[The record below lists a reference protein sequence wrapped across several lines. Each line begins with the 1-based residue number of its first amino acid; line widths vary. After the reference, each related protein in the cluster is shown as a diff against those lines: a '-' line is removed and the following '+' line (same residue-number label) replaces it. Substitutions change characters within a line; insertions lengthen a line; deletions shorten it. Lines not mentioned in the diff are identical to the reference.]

1 MHPPAD
7 RFSWWGSPAGKKNL
21 LTVRRKNCLPYK
33 EKSAYRS
40 EKILLTK
47 RRKNPLPPAVKSAY
61 RAQPI
66 RGKIRNHFDVC
77 FVRTYGL
84 RLLDMFCHRNSTG
97 TIRTSGIVMV
107 IINSHVIHPPF
118 ASSFL

>member
-1 MHPPAD
+1 MTTRCTYCLST
-7 RFSWWGSPAGKKNL
+7 RF
-21 LTVRRKNCLPYK
+21 LTN
-33 EKSAYRS
+33 A
-40 EKILLTK
+40 
-47 RRKNPLPPAVKSAY
+47 
-61 RAQPI
+61 
-66 RGKIRNHFDVC
+66 IRNHFDVC

-107 IINSHVIHPPF
+107 IINSHVIHLPS